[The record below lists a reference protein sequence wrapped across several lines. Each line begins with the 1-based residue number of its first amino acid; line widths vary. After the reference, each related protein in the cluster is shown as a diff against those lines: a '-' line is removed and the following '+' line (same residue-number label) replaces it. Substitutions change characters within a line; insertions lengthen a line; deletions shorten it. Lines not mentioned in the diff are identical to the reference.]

1 MRSKAYSAIPV
12 KQVDAGR
19 LSGQHPAVDLIV
31 GLDIGK
37 EQIRA
42 VARWCNGTCERPWR
56 VQQPADLAVLVA
68 LLRQLSLGRQLRV
81 VMEPTGTY
89 GDAARQACH
98 DAGIAVWRV
107 STKAAHDY
115 AEIYDGVPSQHD
127 GKDAAVVA
135 ELAALGKAS
144 LWPYVAADPWQQEL
158 HYWVDWLDA
167 QQRQRVMWLGRLEAL
182 LARHWPEATS
192 VLEVGSA
199 TLTQVL
205 LKYGGPAGLAADA
218 QAREQVQ
225 RWGGSGLS
233 AEKVERLVATAATS
247 VGVRQGEWD
256 QRRMRAYAEQAWQ
269 ARQQVHHAGRQLER
283 LAPRQAVLQAQGQVV
298 GLATA
303 CVLWVSTGDPRQF
316 GCAEAYRKAMG
327 LNLKERSSGKYQG
340 QLRITKRG
348 SARTRKWLYFA
359 ALRLVQCAEVR
370 QWYVAK
376 KAGDNRKAKRLVVA
390 VMRKLALAL
399 YHVGVK
405 GAAFEAKRLFA
416 LSDAEVASSAA
427 GAPRS

>member
-1 MRSKAYSAIPV
+1 MRSKAYAAIPV
-12 KQVDAGR
+12 KQVDGRR
-19 LSGQHPAVDLIV
+19 LSELHPAQDLIV

-42 VARWCNGTCERPWR
+42 VARWPNGACDRPWR
-56 VQQPADLAVLVA
+56 VQQPADLAILVA
-68 LLRQLSLGRQLRV
+68 LLRELSQGRQLRV
-81 VMEPTGTY
+81 AMEPTGTY
-89 GDAARQACH
+89 GDAARQALH

-144 LWPYVAADPWQQEL
+144 LWPYNAADPWQQEL
-158 HYWVDWLDA
+158 HYWIDWLDA
-167 QQRQRVMWLGRLEAL
+167 QQRQRIMWLGRLEAL
-182 LARHWPEATS
+182 LARHWPVATS
-192 VLEVGSA
+192 WLELGSA
-199 TLTQVL
+199 TLAQVL

-218 QAREQVQ
+218 QGREQVQ
-225 RWGGSGLS
+225 RWGGRWLS
-233 AEKVERLVATAATS
+233 VEKVEGLVASAVTT

-256 QRRMRAYAEQAWQ
+256 ERRMRAYAEQAWQ
-269 ARQQVHHAGRQLER
+269 ARQQVQQAQRQLAR
-283 LAPRQAVLQAQGQVV
+283 LGPRQQVLQAQGQVV

-316 GCAEAYRKAMG
+316 DCAAAYRKAMG

-359 ALRLVQCAEVR
+359 ALRLVKRAEVR
-370 QWYVAK
+370 AWFVAK
-376 KAGDNRKAKRLVVA
+376 KAGDGRGANRLVVA

-405 GAAFEAKRLFA
+405 GEAFDVKRLFA
-416 LSDAEVASSAA
+416 LSEQAAESSAA
-427 GAPRS
+427 GTAGS

>member
-1 MRSKAYSAIPV
+1 V
-12 KQVDAGR
+12 
-19 LSGQHPAVDLIV
+19 IV

-42 VARWCNGTCERPWR
+42 VARWSTGSCDRPWR
-56 VQQPADLAVLVA
+56 VRQPADLTVLVTV
-68 LLRQLSLGRQLRV
+68 LRDLSKTRQLRV
-81 VMEPTGTY
+81 AMEPTGTY
-89 GDAARQACH
+89 GDAARQALH
-98 DAGIAVWRV
+98 DAGIPVWRV
-107 STKAAHDY
+107 SPKAAHDF

-144 LWPYVAADPWQQEL
+144 LWPYAAADAWQQEL

-182 LARHWPEATS
+182 LARHWPEATA

-199 TLTQVL
+199 TLTQIL

-225 RWGGSGLS
+225 RWGGAWLS
-233 AEKVERLVATAATS
+233 AAKVEQLVASATTTM
-247 VGVRQGEWD
+247 GVRQGEWD
-256 QRRMRAYAEQAWQ
+256 QRRMRAYAEEAWQ
-269 ARQQVHHAGRQLER
+269 ARQQVRQAQRQLER
-283 LAPRQAVLQAQGQVV
+283 LAPQQPVLQAQGQVV

-303 CVLWVSTGDPRQF
+303 CVFWVSTGDPRLF
-316 GCAEAYRKAMG
+316 GCGAAYRKAMG
-327 LNLKERSSGKYQG
+327 LNLKERSSGQYQG
-340 QLRITKRG
+340 QLRISKRG

-359 ALRLVQCAEVR
+359 ALRLVKCAEVR
-370 QWYVAK
+370 QWFAAK
-376 KAGDNRKAKRLVVA
+376 KAGDNRGAKRLVVA

-399 YHVGVK
+399 YQVGVK
-405 GAAFEAKRLFA
+405 GEVFDAKRLFA
-416 LSDAEVASSAA
+416 LSDQEVGSSPA
-427 GAPRS
+427 GVPGS